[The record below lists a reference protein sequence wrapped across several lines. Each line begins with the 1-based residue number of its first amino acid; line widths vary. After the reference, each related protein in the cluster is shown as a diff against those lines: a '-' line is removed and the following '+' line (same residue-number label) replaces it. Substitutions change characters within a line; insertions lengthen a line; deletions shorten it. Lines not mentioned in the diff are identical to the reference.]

1 MSQPQNTAQPF
12 LTDMTQLTAEIISIG
27 DELTSGQRLDTNSQW
42 ISQQLGAIGVRVMYH
57 STVGDNLHANI
68 DVFRQAINRVD
79 LVITTGGLGPTADD
93 LTREAV
99 ADAIGVELYQDKQ
112 SLAYIKE
119 LFLSRGRTMP
129 PKNVVQAEFPVGS
142 IPIHNPEG
150 TAPGIDL
157 SVSEQDNA
165 TRVFCLPG
173 VPAEMKQMW
182 NQTVEPAIVAMNPD
196 SKQLIKHFVIKTFG
210 MGESDME
217 RRLPDLIRRGR
228 KPTVGITA
236 SYATITLRITTEGDT
251 ADECEKQ
258 ARDTI
263 RTIQE
268 CLGDTIYAYHECEI
282 QEVVSK
288 QLADKDERVAVLE
301 SGTRG
306 LVSHN
311 LHNTPDTARSLGPC
325 ELRTSLSSN
334 YVWEDLENI
343 AGKFHESHNANYS
356 IVVGDVVDG
365 SDDGISTIHV
375 AIVSDKET
383 RIQEF
388 RFTGHSDIRVA
399 KAAKQAINCLRLY
412 LLSTAG

>member
-1 MSQPQNTAQPF
+1 
-12 LTDMTQLTAEIISIG
+12 MTQLHAEIISIG

-57 STVGDNLHANI
+57 TTVADDLQANI

-79 LVITTGGLGPTADD
+79 LVVTTGGLGPTADD
-93 LTREAV
+93 LTREAL
-99 ADAIGVELYQDKQ
+99 ATAIGAELYQDETALQ
-112 SLAYIKE
+112 YIEE
-119 LFLSRGRTMP
+119 LFRSRGRVMP
-129 PKNVVQAEFPVGS
+129 PKNIVQAQFPVGS
-142 IPIHNPEG
+142 TPIHNPEG

-157 SVSEQDNA
+157 IHSDEHHSA
-165 TRVFCLPG
+165 RAFCLPG

-182 NQTVEPAIVAMNPD
+182 TQTVEPAIAAMKPD

-217 RRLPDLIRRGR
+217 RQLPDLIRRGR

-251 ADECEKQ
+251 PDECEEQ
-258 ARDTI
+258 ARATI
-263 RTIQE
+263 KTIQD

-288 QLADKDERVAVLE
+288 QLSDKNEQVAVLE

-311 LHNTPDTARSLGPC
+311 LHNTEDTIRSLGTC
-325 ELRTSLSSN
+325 ELRTSLASN
-334 YVWEDLENI
+334 YDWQNLESI
-343 AGKFHESHNANYS
+343 ANKFHESHDANYS
-356 IVVGDVVDG
+356 IVVGDVVES

-399 KAAKQAINCLRLY
+399 KAAKQAINSLRLY
-412 LLSTAG
+412 LLSNPG